1 MIDDDGDD
9 VQSPTIVIWWSVRK
23 IPTDA
28 SGGGDGVALLVG
40 PTCLHPPTPVD
51 PDNKTMPQNVAIAK
65 KLHPPPISKFNASQR
80 TLKGFLAGRDG
91 WLWKSEMI
99 FIKRSML
106 FSQKKNKRKRIISQK
121 RSGRRNIPSPVAD
134 DFLSLIFF
142 YTSFWPLPCFGGV
155 LKLACMTLVGAI
167 S

>member
-65 KLHPPPISKFNASQR
+65 KLHPPPHLQIQCKS
-80 TLKGFLAGRDG
+80 TDPKGVSNWKR
-91 WLWKSEMI
+91 WL
-99 FIKRSML
+99 
-106 FSQKKNKRKRIISQK
+106 
-121 RSGRRNIPSPVAD
+121 
-134 DFLSLIFF
+134 
-142 YTSFWPLPCFGGV
+142 V
-155 LKLACMTLVGAI
+155 LEK
-167 S
+167 

>member
-1 MIDDDGDD
+1 MMIDDDGDD

-80 TLKGFLAGRDG
+80 TLKGFLAGTCKR
-91 WLWKSEMI
+91 WL
-99 FIKRSML
+99 
-106 FSQKKNKRKRIISQK
+106 
-121 RSGRRNIPSPVAD
+121 
-134 DFLSLIFF
+134 
-142 YTSFWPLPCFGGV
+142 V
-155 LKLACMTLVGAI
+155 LEK
-167 S
+167 

>member
-28 SGGGDGVALLVG
+28 SGGGDGVALLVA

-80 TLKGFLAGRDG
+80 TLKGSSWKLQEMIGF
-91 WLWKSEMI
+91 WKSKMI
-99 FIKRSML
+99 FNKRSML
-106 FSQKKNKRKRIISQK
+106 FSRKKNKRKKIIFQK
-121 RSGRRNIPSPVAD
+121 RSDRGDIPSPVAD
-134 DFLSLIFF
+134 DFRHSVFLI
-142 YTSFWPLPCFGGV
+142 LLFGH
-155 LKLACMTLVGAI
+155 CPSLVGC
-167 S
+167 